1 MSRRHTIPV
10 LLVFVALA
18 WAGSF
23 VVVKAI
29 TAEIDP
35 IFLGFL
41 RFSVATPFMLLVL
54 VIQKK
59 KLIWDRKL
67 MPWIATLGL
76 TGVTLL
82 YIFQFL
88 GVSLTTAAT
97 AGVLINTNVIFIALL
112 SVLILKEKLT
122 PKTFCGILLSFIG
135 AIIVVW
141 SRSTDT
147 TIIFSD
153 IFIIGSILIILSAFS
168 WAIYTII
175 GKKLLTIYDPIEI
188 TTTGFLWGTI
198 FYLPLLPYVYTNWT
212 TISLPGWGAVLYLAL
227 ICSVFAYLGWYYA
240 LKHIQASKAAV
251 YLNLIPLF
259 TILLALL
266 FGEIPSPTFL
276 IGAGLIIYGVYL
288 TQHS

>member
-1 MSRRHTIPV
+1 MSRRHAMHI
-10 LLVFVALA
+10 LLVFIALA

-29 TAEIDP
+29 TTEIDP

-54 VIQKK
+54 FLQKK
-59 KLIWDRKL
+59 KLIWDRNL
-67 MPWIATLGL
+67 IPWIAALGL

-88 GVSLTTAAT
+88 GISLTTAAT

-122 PKTFCGILLSFIG
+122 HKTISGILLSFIG

-147 TIIFSD
+147 SIVFSD
-153 IFIIGSILIILSAFS
+153 IFIIGSILVILSAFC
-168 WAIYTII
+168 WAVYSII
-175 GKKLLTIYDPIEI
+175 GKKLVTNYDLVEI
-188 TTTGFLWGTI
+188 TTTAFLWGTV
-198 FYLPLLPYVYTNWT
+198 FYLPIIPYIVTAGT
-212 TISLPGWGAVLYLAL
+212 AISPLGWGAVLYLAL
-227 ICSVFAYLGWYYA
+227 ICSVFGYLGWYYA
-240 LKHIQASKAAV
+240 LKHVPASKAAA

-259 TILLALL
+259 TILLAVM
-266 FGEIPSPTFL
+266 FGETPSPIFL

-288 TQHS
+288 TQHG

>member
-1 MSRRHTIPV
+1 MSRRHAIPI

-29 TAEIDP
+29 TTEIDP

-54 VIQKK
+54 FIQKK

-67 MPWIATLGL
+67 MPWIASLGL

-88 GVSLTTAAT
+88 GISFTTAAT

-122 PKTFCGILLSFIG
+122 QKTLSGILLSFIG

-141 SRSTDT
+141 SRSADT

-153 IFIIGSILIILSAFS
+153 IFIIGSILVILSAFS

-175 GKKLLTIYDPIEI
+175 GKKLLTTYDPIEI
-188 TTTGFLWGTI
+188 TATGFLWGTI
-198 FYLPLLPYVYTNWT
+198 FYLPVLPHVYTNWT
-212 TISLPGWGAVLYLAL
+212 TISLTGWGAVLYLAL

-259 TILLALL
+259 TILLALV
-266 FGEIPSPTFL
+266 FGELPSPTFL